1 MLDLLHMLSSLSEE
15 QWEEEAR
22 DAWNLMTLDGTKDE
36 IPEKSFLMFVC
47 SVLAFEKEFIFSVS
61 S

>member
-1 MLDLLHMLSSLSEE
+1 
-15 QWEEEAR
+15 
-22 DAWNLMTLDGTKDE
+22 MTLDGTKDE